1 MRFFHVSDLHLGK
14 TLHGYELLEDQAF
27 VLEALVGRIGEA
39 RPEALLIAGDVYD
52 RAVPPVEA
60 IELFDAFLRS
70 ARAAAPGLQ
79 VVVVPG
85 NHDSAGRLAFGASL
99 MADAG
104 LKIAARAVAEPA
116 LAMGDG
122 EGRVTLWALPFLTQA
137 SAPWGEIAAGSK
149 AAERGSSGVAA
160 GGAAGSG
167 AAIRSQQ
174 EMMRLAIGSIRAAME
189 EGGAHVLVAHCFA
202 AGGLAGDSEL
212 AYVGATEQ
220 VDTALFEGFDYV
232 ALGHLHATQSPAP
245 HVWYSGTPLAYSVK
259 EGEKEQGFL
268 SVELLPGIAPRVEFI
283 PLTPRRRLRK
293 LSGCFADLLANPL
306 PESQRDDYMEIHL
319 RDEEPVLNAGER
331 LKALYPHCLEVLQRA
346 FELRYGESG
355 DSEAALDE
363 LRRSR
368 NGAPDRLET
377 VRKDFLDFH
386 REMTGEAPPDSL
398 AAAFDAIAR
407 EAVDASN

>member
-14 TLHGYELLEDQAF
+14 TLHGYELLDDQAF
-27 VLEALVGRIGEA
+27 VLKVLVGKIAEA
-39 RPEALLIAGDVYD
+39 KPDALLIAGDVYD
-52 RAVPPVEA
+52 RAVPPVDA

-104 LKIAARAVAEPA
+104 LRIAARVAAEPVFV
-116 LAMGDG
+116 MGDG
-122 EGRVTLWALPFLTQA
+122 AGKVAVWALPFLTQA
-137 SAPWGEIAAGSK
+137 SAPWGEMAA
-149 AAERGSSGVAA
+149 AD
-160 GGAAGSG
+160 G

-174 EMMRLAIGSIRAAME
+174 EMMRLAIGSIRAARE

-220 VDTALFEGFDYV
+220 VDTALFDGFDYV
-232 ALGHLHATQSPAP
+232 ALGHLHSMQSPAP

-268 SVELLPGIAPRVEFI
+268 SVEVLSGTAPRVEFI
-283 PLTPRRRLRK
+283 PLIPRHRLRR

-306 PESQRDDYMEIHL
+306 PESERDDYIEIYL
-319 RDEEPVLNAGER
+319 SDEEPVLNAGER

-346 FELRYGESG
+346 FELRYGESADG
-355 DSEAALDE
+355 EAVLDR
-363 LRRSR
+363 LRRARS
-368 NGAPDRLET
+368 GAPDRLET

-386 REMTGEAPPDSL
+386 REMTGEAPPESL
-398 AAAFDAIAR
+398 VAAFDAIAK